1 MNIGDR
7 FRRRQRRTGHGFV
20 LAAALLS
27 IVSFGQNQPG
37 PPAEKEALVYG
48 QRIRYIE
55 AGQGRAVILLHGL
68 GAVKEVWM
76 ANFAA
81 LSTGYH
87 SYALDQLGFGHSD
100 KPLLEYKIATWVDF
114 LDGFMQAQNIQ
125 RATLVGNSLGG
136 WIALE
141 FTAQHPDMVEKLVL
155 VDAAGL
161 AWEAGGPVVDLNPS
175 SLAGWRTLLE
185 SLFYDKKMVSDQLVE
200 RVFTDHM
207 RNNDGYTI
215 ERTLAGFAQA
225 QFEDDKLKLVH
236 VPTLVVWGRQ
246 DELISVARAEKFRD
260 GIAGAKLVVIEQ
272 CGHLPQLEK
281 PDEFNRAVLDFL
293 AN

>member
-1 MNIGDR
+1 M
-7 FRRRQRRTGHGFV
+7 RTCHTLR

-27 IVSFGQNQPG
+27 IVSFAQTQPG

-81 LSTGYH
+81 LSTGH
-87 SYALDQLGFGHSD
+87 HVYALDQLGFGHSD
-100 KPLLEYKIATWVDF
+100 KPLVEYKIATWVDF
-114 LDGFMQAQNIQ
+114 LDGFMQAENL
-125 RATLVGNSLGG
+125 RMATLVGNSLGG

-141 FTAQHPDMVEKLVL
+141 FTAQHPEMVEKLVL

-161 AWEAGGPVVDLNPS
+161 AWGAGGPVVDLNPS

-185 SLFYDKKMVSDQLVE
+185 SLFYNKKMVSDQLVE
-200 RVFTDHM
+200 RVFSDHM

-215 ERTLAGFAQA
+215 ERTVAGFAQA
-225 QFEDDKLKLVH
+225 QFEDDKLKSIH
-236 VPTLVVWGRQ
+236 APTLVVWGRE
-246 DELISVARAEKFRD
+246 DKLIPVARAEKFRD
-260 GIAGAKLVVIEQ
+260 GIPGAKLAVFEQ

>member
-1 MNIGDR
+1 M
-7 FRRRQRRTGHGFV
+7 RTCHTLM

-27 IVSFGQNQPG
+27 IVSFAQTQPG

-68 GAVKEVWM
+68 GGVKEMWM
-76 ANFAA
+76 ANFAV
-81 LSTGYH
+81 LSTGH
-87 SYALDQLGFGHSD
+87 HVYALDQLGFGHSD

-114 LDGFMQAQNIQ
+114 LEAFMQAENI
-125 RATLVGNSLGG
+125 RTATLVGNSLGG

-141 FTAQHPDMVEKLVL
+141 FTAQHPEMVEKLVL

-161 AWEAGGPVVDLNPS
+161 AWGAGGSVVDLNPS

-215 ERTLAGFAQA
+215 ERTVAGFAQP
-225 QFEDDKLKLVH
+225 QFEDGKLKSIH
-236 VPTLVVWGRQ
+236 APTLVVWGRE
-246 DELISVARAEKFRD
+246 DNLIPVARAEKFRD
-260 GIAGAKLVVIEQ
+260 GIPGAKLAIFEQ

>member
-1 MNIGDR
+1 VNIANR
-7 FRRRQRRTGHGFV
+7 SRNWCIRRGRLF
-20 LAAALLS
+20 AAALLS
-27 IVSFGQNQPG
+27 VASFVQAQPG
-37 PPAEKEALVYG
+37 PPAEKEAVVYG
-48 QRIRYIE
+48 QSIRYIE

-68 GAVKEVWM
+68 GAVKEIWM
-76 ANFAA
+76 ANFAS
-81 LSTGYH
+81 LSAAH
-87 SYALDQLGFGHSD
+87 HVYALDQLGFGHSD
-100 KPLLEYKIATWVDF
+100 KPMLEYKIATWVDF
-114 LDGFMQAQNIQ
+114 LYGFMQAENI
-125 RATLVGNSLGG
+125 RTATLVGNSLGG

-141 FTAQHPDMVEKLVL
+141 FTAQHPEMVEKLVL

-161 AWEAGGPVVDLNPS
+161 VWEAGGPVVDLNPS

-185 SLFYDKKMVSDQLVE
+185 SLFYDKKMVSDQLVL

-215 ERTLAGFAQA
+215 ERTLAGFAHA

-236 VPTLVVWGRQ
+236 APTLVVWGRQ

-272 CGHLPQLEK
+272 CGHLPQVER

-293 AN
+293 PN

>member
-1 MNIGDR
+1 M
-7 FRRRQRRTGHGFV
+7 RTCHTLM

-27 IVSFGQNQPG
+27 IVSFAQTQPG

-68 GAVKEVWM
+68 GGVKEMWM
-76 ANFAA
+76 ANFAV
-81 LSTGYH
+81 LSTGH
-87 SYALDQLGFGHSD
+87 HVYALDQLGFGHSD

-114 LDGFMQAQNIQ
+114 LEAFMQAENI
-125 RATLVGNSLGG
+125 RTATLVGNSLGG

-141 FTAQHPDMVEKLVL
+141 FTAQHPEMVEKLVL

-161 AWEAGGPVVDLNPS
+161 AWGAGGSVVDLNPS

-215 ERTLAGFAQA
+215 ERTVAGFAQP
-225 QFEDDKLKLVH
+225 QFEDDKLKSIH
-236 VPTLVVWGRQ
+236 APTLVVWGRE
-246 DELISVARAEKFRD
+246 DNLIPVARAEKFRD
-260 GIAGAKLVVIEQ
+260 GIPGAKLAIFEQ

>member
-1 MNIGDR
+1 M
-7 FRRRQRRTGHGFV
+7 RTCHTLM

-27 IVSFGQNQPG
+27 IVSFAQTQPG

-68 GAVKEVWM
+68 GGVKEMWM
-76 ANFAA
+76 ANFAV
-81 LSTGYH
+81 LSTGH
-87 SYALDQLGFGHSD
+87 HVYALDQLGFGHSD

-114 LDGFMQAQNIQ
+114 LEAFMQAENI
-125 RATLVGNSLGG
+125 RTATLVGNSLGG

-141 FTAQHPDMVEKLVL
+141 FTAQHPEMVEKLVL

-161 AWEAGGPVVDLNPS
+161 AWGAGGPMVDLNPS

-215 ERTLAGFAQA
+215 ERTVAGFAQP
-225 QFEDDKLKLVH
+225 QFEDDKLKSIH
-236 VPTLVVWGRQ
+236 APTLVVWGRE
-246 DELISVARAEKFRD
+246 DNLIPVARAEKFRD
-260 GIAGAKLVVIEQ
+260 GIPAAKLAIFEQ